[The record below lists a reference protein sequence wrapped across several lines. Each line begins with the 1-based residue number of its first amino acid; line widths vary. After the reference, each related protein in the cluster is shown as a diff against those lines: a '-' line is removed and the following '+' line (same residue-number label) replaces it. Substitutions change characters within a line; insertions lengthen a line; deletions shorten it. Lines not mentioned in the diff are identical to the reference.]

1 MSLSD
6 KRQPIIANYGDVS
19 KVVAYDYTEED
30 VKEFIQELID
40 KGEPITIDEIKE
52 LAGDKLI

>member
-6 KRQPIIANYGDVS
+6 KIILLSAGKELYPDVDMI
-19 KVVAYDYTEED
+19 ARID

-52 LAGDKLI
+52 LAGKDLIK

>member
-6 KRQPIIANYGDVS
+6 KINESAMSMIDGDFVLM
-19 KVVAYDYTEED
+19 VRD
-30 VKEFIQELID
+30 VKEFINDLID

-52 LAGDKLI
+52 LAGDKLIK